1 MSKNKEN
8 PKKKQKT
15 INKETLDYNKP
26 LLIAGGIAKYGWAVF
41 EGVDASNEKYYP
53 VIDELEKSVNA
64 CGFGTVWKSIS
75 NPGQTGERNMLQI
88 QKKKDSF
95 PNTLE
100 LFKDI
105 QLKLNLIPGFKN
117 CELQWD
123 KVSIL
128 KNKGN
133 VQEQVIHRDQANYKE

>member
-1 MSKNKEN
+1 
-8 PKKKQKT
+8 
-15 INKETLDYNKP
+15 
-26 LLIAGGIAKYGWAVF
+26 
-41 EGVDASNEKYYP
+41 
-53 VIDELEKSVNA
+53 
-64 CGFGTVWKSIS
+64 
-75 NPGQTGERNMLQI
+75 MLQI

-105 QLKLNLIPGFKN
+105 QSKLNLITGFNN

-133 VQEQVIHRDQANYKE
+133 VQEQIIHRDQANYNE